1 MAVEARPVVWKGI
14 PASHPRSL
22 SRSPTAPGGLRG
34 KAGRSPGGRRT
45 TPASGRG
52 GDGRWRGSE
61 RVRAGGAA
69 TSWPLEAAVPT
80 QPPSRCCA
88 CHGAGSPRALP
99 SSQTL
104 EKPRFGE
111 LNLAA
116 RLEMSICFVIWACV
130 SLGVINGKGKAGKQP
145 VSCAWWLPKLFCV
158 QRWWDFNR

>member
-1 MAVEARPVVWKGI
+1 MAFCSHPQPLIFNVFLPLHWRMAVEARPAVWKGI

-22 SRSPTAPGGLRG
+22 SHSPTAPGGLKG

-69 TSWPLEAAVPT
+69 TSWPLEVAVPT

-104 EKPRFGE
+104 EKPRFGVSKRA
-111 LNLAA
+111 LA
-116 RLEMSICFVIWACV
+116 L
-130 SLGVINGKGKAGKQP
+130 
-145 VSCAWWLPKLFCV
+145 
-158 QRWWDFNR
+158 